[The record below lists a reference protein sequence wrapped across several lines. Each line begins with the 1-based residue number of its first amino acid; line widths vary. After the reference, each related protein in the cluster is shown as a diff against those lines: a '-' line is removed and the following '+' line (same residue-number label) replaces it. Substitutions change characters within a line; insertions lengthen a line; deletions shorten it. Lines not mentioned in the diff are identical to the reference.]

1 MEVKDFI
8 QETRDLEQYYEK
20 QLDEFQRKIWFD
32 ELKEISLPRYRQI
45 IREILRT
52 SKFMPKLSDV
62 LETSRNMAY
71 KAENTIQES
80 VECSKCNSEGIIT
93 YTKVV
98 EGIPYI
104 FAARCTCK
112 NGDRYRY
119 NGQEMHE
126 HKSKYY
132 VPSIEEVGIG
142 E

>member
-1 MEVKDFI
+1 MQINEFI
-8 QETRDLEQYYEK
+8 DETADLEKYYDKE
-20 QLDEFQRKIWFD
+20 LDEFQRKIWFD

-71 KAENTIQES
+71 KTENTIQES
-80 VECSKCNSEGIIT
+80 VECLKCNSTGIIV
-93 YTKVV
+93 YTKVF
-98 EGIPYI
+98 EGIPYQ

-112 NGDRYRY
+112 NGDRYKY
-119 NGQEMHE
+119 DGKKVHE
-126 HKSKYY
+126 HKSSYY
-132 VPSIEEVGIG
+132 IPSIEEVGIG